1 MNATTKAW
9 LQIHLC
15 VVLWGFTAILG
26 KLISLQS
33 LPLVLWRMSI
43 VTLVLLMLPRIRNA
57 LKNMSIRLIAVY
69 AGIGILVCLHWLT
82 FYGAIKLANASVAVT
97 CIATVPV
104 FLAVLEPVLAGRRFQ
119 KTELFLGL
127 MVLPG
132 IVLVVGGT
140 PTAMNSGIVMGL
152 ISALFVAFFA
162 ALNKRY
168 VLKAD
173 PLTVTAIEM
182 AAGAA
187 LLLVL
192 GTLYSTIDWMPAING
207 IINNPEDIFAVPQGE
222 DLLWLLVLAF
232 ACTLLPFALSLYALR
247 HLSAYASALA
257 INLEPLY
264 AITLAALLLG
274 EQQEVSAGF
283 YLGAAL
289 IMAVVLIYP
298 WWMRRRSYYG
308 AGLD

>member
-1 MNATTKAW
+1 MVA
-9 LQIHLC
+9 
-15 VVLWGFTAILG
+15 
-26 KLISLQS
+26 
-33 LPLVLWRMSI
+33 
-43 VTLVLLMLPRIRNA
+43 LVLLALPAVLTSLR
-57 LKNMSIRLIAVY
+57 NMSMKLLGIY
-69 AGIGILVCLHWLT
+69 AGIGFLVCLHWLT

-119 KTELFLGL
+119 ASELLLGI

-140 PTAMNSGIVMGL
+140 PATMNAGIVMGL
-152 ISALFVAFFA
+152 ISALFVALFA

-173 PLTVTAIEM
+173 ALTVTAIEM

-187 LLLVL
+187 TLLLL
-192 GTLYSTIDWMPAING
+192 GLLYSMTDVLPAIPG
-207 IINNPEDIFAVPQGE
+207 IIESPEDVFVLPRQN
-222 DLLWLLVLAF
+222 DVLWLLVLAF
-232 ACTLLPFALSLYALR
+232 ACTLLPFALSLVALR
-247 HLSAYASALA
+247 QLSAYASSLA

-264 AITLAALLLG
+264 AIALAALLLG
-274 EQQEVSAGF
+274 EQQELSPGF
-283 YLGAAL
+283 YIGAAL

-298 WWMRRRSYYG
+298 WWTRRQSYRY
-308 AGLD
+308 